1 MAGAKIARELVMA
14 RGWESKSVES
24 QIEDRRDARPS
35 GDQGDIDQRDIER
48 TRKRESLES
57 SRRGVLRELESAT
70 SDLRRRSL
78 EAALQHLDSELL
90 KLG

>member
-1 MAGAKIARELVMA
+1 MA

-24 QIEDRRDARPS
+24 QMEDRREPLT
-35 GDQGDIDQRDIER
+35 GDRGEIAQDQLELR
-48 TRKRESLES
+48 RKREGLES
-57 SRRGVLRELESAT
+57 SRRGVVRELESAT

-78 EAALQHLDSELL
+78 QAALKHLDGELK

>member
-1 MAGAKIARELVMA
+1 MA

-24 QIEDRRDARPS
+24 EMEDRREPLT
-35 GDQGDIDQRDIER
+35 GDRGEIAQDQLELK
-48 TRKRESLES
+48 RKREGLES
-57 SRRGVLRELESAT
+57 SRRGVARELESAT

-78 EAALQHLDSELL
+78 QAALKHLDGELK

>member
-1 MAGAKIARELVMA
+1 MA

-24 QIEDRRDARPS
+24 QIEDRRETRP
-35 GDQGDIDQRDIER
+35 QGENRDPEQLEKA
-48 TRKRESLES
+48 RKRESLES

-78 EAALQHLDSELL
+78 QAALAHLDDELR
-90 KLG
+90 KLGPASH

>member
-1 MAGAKIARELVMA
+1 MA

-24 QIEDRRDARPS
+24 QMEDRREPLT
-35 GDQGDIDQRDIER
+35 GDRGEIAQDQLELK
-48 TRKRESLES
+48 RKREGLES
-57 SRRGVLRELESAT
+57 SRRGVVRELESAT

-78 EAALQHLDSELL
+78 QAALKHLDGELK

>member
-1 MAGAKIARELVMA
+1 MA

-24 QIEDRRDARPS
+24 QIEDRREPIS
-35 GDQGDIDQRDIER
+35 GDRVEMAQDRLEL
-48 TRKRESLES
+48 TRKREGLES
-57 SRRGVLRELESAT
+57 SRRGVVRELEAAS

-78 EAALQHLDSELL
+78 QAALDHLDAELK